1 MENILIDLTKSEDK
15 ILTFSKDEST
25 YSDIGFSIE
34 ILPNNNYLLGIHEID
49 SNLYQEP
56 HSYDYELEYMFN
68 TNIFPIYISSLCN
81 I

>member
-34 ILPNNNYLLGIHEID
+34 ILPNNNYLLGI
-49 SNLYQEP
+49 
-56 HSYDYELEYMFN
+56 
-68 TNIFPIYISSLCN
+68 TK
-81 I
+81 